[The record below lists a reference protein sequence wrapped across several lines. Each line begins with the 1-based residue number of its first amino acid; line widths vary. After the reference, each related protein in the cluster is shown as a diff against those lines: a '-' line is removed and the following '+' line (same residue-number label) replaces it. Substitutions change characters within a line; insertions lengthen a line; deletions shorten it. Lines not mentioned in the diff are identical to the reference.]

1 MIRVV
6 QTYTVGFDGPFRSL
20 LVTLLPDA
28 AILGKPDFRS
38 RTLIRRRTHSEL
50 GYLPICPQKY
60 TVLYLELIRSLLD
73 PFQVSHTIIGTSDSF
88 RLPRTHSGLP
98 GLGLSPEILPKVHGR
113 VPWVNPFTI
122 RPFPVIP
129 HYYWDVG
136 RPGRVSGSIPT
147 TASLSRTG
155 WPVSLHTG
163 YQSSQLIPECYIY
176 ICIYISQRKYISNF
190 TTIHALSPY
199 RSSHTITPAT
209 CVYIGLILKSITS
222 IVCVITYDSGY
233 LSFTIHRSNIH

>member
-20 LVTLLPDA
+20 LVTLLPDPT
-28 AILGKPDFRS
+28 ILGKPDFRS

-50 GYLPICPQKY
+50 GYLPIYPQKYTVLYLELIRSLLDPFQVSHTIIGTSDSFYLPRTHSELPDLGYLPKCSQKY

-136 RPGRVSGSIPT
+136 RLGRVSGSIPT

-176 ICIYISQRKYISNF
+176 IYMYIYFPTEIYI
-190 TTIHALSPY
+190 
-199 RSSHTITPAT
+199 
-209 CVYIGLILKSITS
+209 
-222 IVCVITYDSGY
+222 
-233 LSFTIHRSNIH
+233 

>member
-6 QTYTVGFDGPFRSL
+6 QTHTVGFDGPFRSRS
-20 LVTLLPDA
+20 VTLLPDPT
-28 AILGKPDFRS
+28 ILGKPDFRS

-88 RLPRTHSGLP
+88 SLPRTHSGLP

-176 ICIYISQRKYISNF
+176 IYIYIFPNGNIYL
-190 TTIHALSPY
+190 TSPQ
-199 RSSHTITPAT
+199 STHSVHTGPVTQLHQQL
-209 CVYIGLILKSITS
+209 VYIL
-222 IVCVITYDSGY
+222 V
-233 LSFTIHRSNIH
+233 

>member
-1 MIRVV
+1 MVCSL
-6 QTYTVGFDGPFRSL
+6 FRKQ
-20 LVTLLPDA
+20 
-28 AILGKPDFRS
+28 G
-38 RTLIRRRTHSEL
+38 
-50 GYLPICPQKY
+50 
-60 TVLYLELIRSLLD
+60 
-73 PFQVSHTIIGTSDSF
+73 

-163 YQSSQLIPECYIY
+163 YQSSQLIPECYID
-176 ICIYISQRKYISNF
+176 IYIYIYF
-190 TTIHALSPY
+190 PTEI
-199 RSSHTITPAT
+199 
-209 CVYIGLILKSITS
+209 YI
-222 IVCVITYDSGY
+222 
-233 LSFTIHRSNIH
+233 

>member
-6 QTYTVGFDGPFRSL
+6 QTHTVGFDGPFQSRS
-20 LVTLLPDA
+20 VTLLPDPT
-28 AILGKPDFRS
+28 ILGKPDFRS
-38 RTLIRRRTHSEL
+38 RTLIRRRTQSEL
-50 GYLPICPQKY
+50 GYLPICPQKYTVLYLELIRSLLDPFQVSHTIIGTSDLGYLPKCSQKY

-155 WPVSLHTG
+155 
-163 YQSSQLIPECYIY
+163 
-176 ICIYISQRKYISNF
+176 
-190 TTIHALSPY
+190 
-199 RSSHTITPAT
+199 
-209 CVYIGLILKSITS
+209 
-222 IVCVITYDSGY
+222 
-233 LSFTIHRSNIH
+233 

>member
-1 MIRVV
+1 M
-6 QTYTVGFDGPFRSL
+6 G
-20 LVTLLPDA
+20 
-28 AILGKPDFRS
+28 
-38 RTLIRRRTHSEL
+38 RRTPLDSLGLTRDYPDL
-50 GYLPICPQKY
+50 GYLPKCSQKY

-73 PFQVSHTIIGTSDSF
+73 PFQVSHTIIGMSDSF

-176 ICIYISQRKYISNF
+176 IYIYIYFPTEIYIYLHHNPRTQSIQVQSHNYTSNLCIYRFNIDINHFHSMCSYI
-190 TTIHALSPY
+190 
-199 RSSHTITPAT
+199 
-209 CVYIGLILKSITS
+209 
-222 IVCVITYDSGY
+222 
-233 LSFTIHRSNIH
+233 

>member
-1 MIRVV
+1 MSHTIIG
-6 QTYTVGFDGPFRSL
+6 TSDSL
-20 LVTLLPDA
+20 GLTRNYPD
-28 AILGKPDFRS
+28 
-38 RTLIRRRTHSEL
+38 L
-50 GYLPICPQKY
+50 GYLPKCSQKY

-88 RLPRTHSGLP
+88 GLPRTHSELP
-98 GLGLSPEILPKVHGR
+98 GHGLSPEILPKVHGH

-155 WPVSLHTG
+155 WPVGLHTG

-176 ICIYISQRKYISNF
+176 IYIFPNGNIYLTLPQSTHS
-190 TTIHALSPY
+190 
-199 RSSHTITPAT
+199 
-209 CVYIGLILKSITS
+209 V
-222 IVCVITYDSGY
+222 
-233 LSFTIHRSNIH
+233 HRGSVTQLYQ

>member
-1 MIRVV
+1 M
-6 QTYTVGFDGPFRSL
+6 
-20 LVTLLPDA
+20 
-28 AILGKPDFRS
+28 
-38 RTLIRRRTHSEL
+38 
-50 GYLPICPQKY
+50 
-60 TVLYLELIRSLLD
+60 
-73 PFQVSHTIIGTSDSF
+73 SHTIIGTSDSF
-88 RLPRTHSGLP
+88 GLPRTHSELP
-98 GLGLSPEILPKVHGR
+98 GLGLSPEILPKVHGH

-155 WPVSLHTG
+155 WPVGLHTG

-199 RSSHTITPAT
+199 MLSHTIIPVT
-209 CVYIGLILKSITS
+209 CVYIGLIFTSNHFHSMSIYICS
-222 IVCVITYDSGY
+222 RISLLY
-233 LSFTIHRSNIH
+233 N